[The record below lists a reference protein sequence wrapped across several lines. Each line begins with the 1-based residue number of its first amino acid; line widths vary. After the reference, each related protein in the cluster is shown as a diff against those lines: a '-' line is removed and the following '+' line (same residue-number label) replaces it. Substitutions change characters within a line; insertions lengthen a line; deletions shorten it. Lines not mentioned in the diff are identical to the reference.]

1 MPDKSNIRF
10 IFFVCFQNIM
20 FKLKSLI
27 MKKKAV
33 YLFLF
38 IFGFAVQDVHSQNI
52 KIADQPRNVNEFVTL
67 RNAVATTPEGGAAMF
82 LLALKIYVDN
92 PKLGEKCLVI
102 SVDKS
107 LLKEGKVYKGY
118 KLGETD
124 MDLIKRNLNNNKL
137 IPNSYISGS
146 KPENSYKVELPY
158 EYEFTVN
165 LLGKSKDG
173 TKVFVKS
180 SGADSKRPMVLKKNN
195 RGFWKVTTWSSVLAN
210 IKEPPED
217 DDL

>member
-1 MPDKSNIRF
+1 
-10 IFFVCFQNIM
+10 
-20 FKLKSLI
+20 
-27 MKKKAV
+27 MKKTV

-38 IFGFAVQDVHSQNI
+38 IFTFNSVYAQNV
-52 KIADQPRNVNEFVTL
+52 KIADQPGNVEDFVTL
-67 RNAVATTPEGGAAMF
+67 HNAVATTPEGGAAMF

-92 PKLGEKCLVI
+92 PKLGEQCLVI

-137 IPNSYISGS
+137 IPNSYIIGS
-146 KPENSYKVELPY
+146 KPESSYKVKLPF
-158 EYEFTVN
+158 EYEFNVN
-165 LLGKSKDG
+165 LLGKAKDG

-195 RGFWKVTTWSSVLAN
+195 RGLWKATTWSSVLAN
-210 IKEPPED
+210 IKAPPED

>member
-1 MPDKSNIRF
+1 
-10 IFFVCFQNIM
+10 
-20 FKLKSLI
+20 
-27 MKKKAV
+27 MKKLV

-38 IFGFAVQDVHSQNI
+38 IFLVNGVSAQSV
-52 KIADQPRNVNEFVTL
+52 KIADQPGNVDEFVTL
-67 RNAVATTPEGGAAMF
+67 RNAVASTPEGGAAMF

-92 PKLGEKCLVI
+92 PKLGQKCLVI

-118 KLGETD
+118 KLGD
-124 MDLIKRNLNNNKL
+124 SDLDLIKRNLNNNKL

-165 LLGKSKDG
+165 LLGKAKDG

-180 SGADSKRPMVLKKNN
+180 SGADSKRPMILKKNN
-195 RGFWKVTTWSSVLAN
+195 RGLWKVTTWSSVLAN
-210 IKEPPED
+210 IKKPVED